1 MDLFVCDLSGEEIT
15 GTFYQKELQK
25 VVKKNLE
32 WKKYLKQNVIN
43 CMSNGTGIIIALIV
57 ELIKKTL
64 NESFK

>member
-1 MDLFVCDLSGEEIT
+1 MDLFVSDLSGEEIT

-25 VVKKNLE
+25 LVKKNLE

-43 CMSNGTGIIIALIV
+43 CMSNGMSIIIALIV

-64 NESFK
+64 NEIL